1 MSQLEPL
8 PAVLTGMIEPH
19 DLRRKILHAVQVG
32 YEALSAERGDV
43 TVPEDTFPTQRA
55 LATAAETLKGYAEAF
70 TAGAKMVAT
79 LQEEELVEA
88 VGEDAGVPREGI
100 TVPDSGGDL
109 RIAPKYENEHGADVD
124 QLIAVVAAEVL
135 ETSYSDQ
142 HGNVVDLVR
151 AIVEGDAGDPEGLAS
166 QLQDVLT
173 DAMHRLL
180 TVGKFTPQVTKV
192 KTYAAG
198 LSRNGQDGLAAVART
213 SLTKR
218 TVYKGVTTT
227 RKGLEP

>member
-8 PAVLTGMIEPH
+8 PSVLTGMIEPQ
-19 DLRRKILHAVQVG
+19 DLKRRILQAVQEG
-32 YEALSAERGDV
+32 YETLSKERGNV
-43 TVPEDTFPTQRA
+43 TVPEDTFATQRA
-55 LATAAETLKGYAEAF
+55 LATAGETLKGYAEAF
-70 TAGAKMVAT
+70 GSGAKMVAR

-88 VGEDAGVPREGI
+88 VGENAGVPREGL
-100 TVPDSGGDL
+100 TVPDAGGDL

-124 QLIAVVAAEVL
+124 QLIAVIAAEVL
-135 ETSYSDQ
+135 ETGYSDE

-151 AIVEGDAGDPEGLAS
+151 AIVEGDAGDPERLAD

-192 KTYAAG
+192 RTYAAG

-227 RKGLEP
+227 RKGLDS